1 VASCGGTRTLA
12 GLNRRAEQN
21 GDGQAR
27 SRFELIDFP
36 DSKLY
41 SPIEDALP
49 DRAAMPLR
57 YAKRIY
63 SADASMDS

>member
-1 VASCGGTRTLA
+1 MASLCYGSART
-12 GLNRRAEQN
+12 NKPAEQA

-41 SPIEDALP
+41 SAIEAALP
-49 DRAAMPLR
+49 DRAAMPHR
-57 YAKRIY
+57 
-63 SADASMDS
+63 SAENNEHAGL